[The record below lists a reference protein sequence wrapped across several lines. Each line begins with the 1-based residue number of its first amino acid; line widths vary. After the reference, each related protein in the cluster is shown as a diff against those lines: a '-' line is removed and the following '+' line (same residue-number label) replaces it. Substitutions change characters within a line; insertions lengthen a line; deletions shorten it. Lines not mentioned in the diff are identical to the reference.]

1 MSYLDLPRV
10 HLGGTFFTDP
20 STVNNDPSHYDE
32 DVTRPSPWQ
41 NPNGLHRFRFVDVRV
56 NAAIDAAG
64 KFVEHDVLLGV
75 AVSSTDKPPASD
87 RPSAAKIVDLDV
99 YQQGVS
105 TIFGF
110 TVKISVSND
119 VHLIGAMDPC
129 PANGLWFKRIL
140 PTRGWQAWD
149 AYGDSSFGG
158 DTYASAV
165 FQSVLRIKPADWP
178 ADVGGVLS
186 QLRSATT
193 TDSDGNLLLSFRMV
207 LDSYQNVPWHDD
219 FNTGRVLATL
229 GPVNRNEAPHI
240 PGGRWLDPRP
250 IDTGSAKWYWPNF
263 YSAPFKFIERAPGV
277 RRLVIDMAD
286 AICMQQP
293 GGPPVPLGELYP
305 LLGDGTAIGTFQVTQ
320 DFYQNLGGIIEL
332 PVSDDQW
339 AAQDQ
344 ALYLLTNLEDLG
356 GTYLWSES
364 TSGLAIDAIDQVFRL
379 AGHAGTTATARVR
392 IAQWGKPAS
401 GFKPAV
407 SVVAVVPKNKGASV
421 PWSAGYKGDTA
432 QADGALA
439 ATVTAVDAQGD
450 CIVTLTVMHDPGFR
464 TPQLDGQLYY
474 IMVYD
479 PANGPPNMQELPP
492 PRQETLIS
500 CIVFSQYNEKPSW
513 ETVKAI
519 MTPYAKLY
527 PGMTEQI
534 DLTQQ
539 QAFFTFAVNPSWHAY
554 EKDVVPYVLPDGR
567 KIAAG
572 AIPYL
577 MTRGFNDPRFMPV
590 TRDLSPDKL
599 LHILTYIADI
609 QAGVQPTPPPP
620 GPSA

>member
-140 PTRGWQAWD
+140 PTRGWQEWD

-250 IDTGSAKWYWPNF
+250 IDTASAKWYWPNF